1 MARTTNVA
9 EHAVRRDT
17 FIDATLR
24 LLQSKVYEEM
34 SIQDVLDE
42 VGASRGAFYHYFDS
56 KTALLEAVLER
67 MIVQATASLRP
78 IVADPDLSA
87 ADKLSGAFGGIAA
100 WKLARREL
108 LLAVMRVWLSD
119 ENAIVRDK
127 LRTGTAR
134 NLTPL
139 FAEIIGQ
146 GVAEGSFAI
155 SSSPADA
162 ARVFVSLILGANEAA
177 TQLALAHEAD
187 TISFEEL
194 QRALA
199 AYGDAFERILGARP
213 GSLTFVDE
221 SVLREWF
228 G

>member
-1 MARTTNVA
+1 MARTINLV

-17 FIDATLR
+17 FIDAALR
-24 LLQSKVYEEM
+24 LIQSKGYEEM
-34 SIQDVLDE
+34 SIQDVLDD

-56 KTALLEAVLER
+56 KTDLLEAVLER
-67 MIVQATASLRP
+67 MIVQATESLEP
-78 IVADPDLSA
+78 LVADQDMTA
-87 ADKLSGAFGGIAA
+87 TDKLSGAFAGIAA
-100 WKLARREL
+100 WKLARRDL

-119 ENAIVRDK
+119 ENAIVREK
-127 LRTGTAR
+127 LRTATAR

-146 GVAEGSFAI
+146 GVAEGSFVV
-155 SSSPADA
+155 SSPADA

-194 QRALA
+194 WRALA

-221 SVLREWF
+221 GVLREWF